1 MSWFMMKRV
10 RVCVSWDS
18 GSAHSRVP
26 RRGSV
31 HHSASLQEVFPSS
44 GSVNMTSKV
53 RIMCW
58 KVIIMSLASHNYDS
72 KPYLRDFRLIMF
84 YLIIMTHHGS
94 ISSSSPVDVNR
105 FFTGRPCLPVTKK
118 LAHSLARVARAA
130 GDVRQQVG

>member
-1 MSWFMMKRV
+1 MSF
-10 RVCVSWDS
+10 
-18 GSAHSRVP
+18 
-26 RRGSV
+26 
-31 HHSASLQEVFPSS
+31 
-44 GSVNMTSKV
+44 
-53 RIMCW
+53 
-58 KVIIMSLASHNYDS
+58 ASHNYDS

-130 GDVRQQVG
+130 GDVRQQVGWLTAHCDFTMEQKLTNWVCIQPDVSHFKWLDVNSLLAAAALTAGYFF